1 VARIVRAALAV
12 AAASLVASVVT
23 PAHGTPARACTART
37 LVVRFDPRGT
47 LSVVGDGHVLASAT
61 NVKREVAPGCAAPVD
76 VSPPYTPK
84 AIKRRTTVTC
94 RVKHPLQIEAHP
106 IVPAGS
112 QLIVS
117 ERDSDTWEVSAVLQ
131 PGRSRLYVFSQSCK
145 TS

>member
-1 VARIVRAALAV
+1 MRAALAV
-12 AAASLVASVVT
+12 AAASLVASAVT
-23 PAHGTPARACTART
+23 AAHGNPAGSCTART

-61 NVKREVAPGCAAPVD
+61 NVRREVAPGCAAPVD

-94 RVKHPLQIEAHP
+94 RVKHPLQIEGHP

-145 TS
+145 IG